1 MTLSFAQLFAAFLE
15 DRAAWRSYLVDK
27 FPHDEYRN
35 DRSAEELQSL
45 ATYVRALP
53 ADDPTLQ
60 RLAIPHRANR
70 DQYLPGERAR
80 YAIERYGFHEVT
92 PPATFLERLATLTVA
107 DVEDVPDGVPPVHTE
122 DW

>member
-1 MTLSFAQLFAAFLE
+1 MLSFFVQIFAAFLE

-27 FPHDEYRN
+27 FPHDALRN
-35 DRSAEELQSL
+35 ERSAEELKSL
-45 ATYVRALP
+45 AAYVRALP

-60 RLAIPHRANR
+60 RLAILHRSNR

-92 PPATFLERLATLTVA
+92 PAAMFLDDLVDLTVA
-107 DVEDVPDGVPPVHTE
+107 DVEDVPDGVPPVHNE
-122 DW
+122 D